1 MSLSNFAFIADDEV
15 VVTIDDKE
23 EEGIQ
28 YYGICVCL
36 YLYHAMYATNQC

>member
-23 EEGIQ
+23 EEGRLSSKSRRNAQ
-28 YYGICVCL
+28 L
-36 YLYHAMYATNQC
+36 A